1 MVCSWERGCVII
13 SMYFISIHLQT
24 KFKFMLLFL
33 RYLWNPLKPSVL
45 LVQFWPLSTPNCGC
59 PYLRRLFFCPFDL
72 FIGPVRQKGPVEDLS
87 ILISNL
93 IQLGTLVRHCL
104 MSWKDPKFY
113 FYPINPNNNSLSC
126 IINLPLGNFF
136 HTCLHVA
143 LMEAFSEMSLSP
155 LLALKLKVNCL
166 VSKPYSTSW
175 LSKVVE

>member
-1 MVCSWERGCVII
+1 MFYLRGKKFWEVLFIRLNSQILFHTEPHLWATSGLYIYSLFCSSVIVCSWERGCVIVSI
-13 SMYFISIHLQT
+13 YFISIHLQT

-59 PYLRRLFFCPFDL
+59 PYSRRLFFCPFDL
-72 FIGPVRQKGPVEDLS
+72 LIGPVRQKGPVEDLS

-113 FYPINPNNNSLSC
+113 F
-126 IINLPLGNFF
+126 
-136 HTCLHVA
+136 
-143 LMEAFSEMSLSP
+143 
-155 LLALKLKVNCL
+155 
-166 VSKPYSTSW
+166 
-175 LSKVVE
+175 